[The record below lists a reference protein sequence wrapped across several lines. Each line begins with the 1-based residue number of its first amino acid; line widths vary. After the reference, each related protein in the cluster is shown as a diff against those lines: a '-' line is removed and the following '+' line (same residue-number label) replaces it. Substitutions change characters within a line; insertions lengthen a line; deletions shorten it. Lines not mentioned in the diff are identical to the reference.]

1 MPLLFQGGDTDYI
14 NSFVGN
20 FNKYNAWLERLSEFS
35 EILEIKTKNITNI
48 FTHDNFP
55 FDEQIAQ

>member
-1 MPLLFQGGDTDYI
+1 MPLTFQGGDTEYI
-14 NSFVGN
+14 KSVSGN
-20 FNKYNAWLERLSEFS
+20 INKYNAWLERLSEFS

-55 FDEQIAQ
+55 FDEQIY